1 MGKGTH
7 TTKDGRTVKKGLYY
21 NINKKKAEGK
31 KSRPKGAKG
40 APSAKDFKDAAK
52 TAKKK
57 DGGLYTMAEGGMFH
71 RGCGAVMPDRK
82 KKTKYF

>member
-40 APSAKDFKDAAK
+40 APSAQDFKDAAK

-57 DGGLYTMAEGGMFH
+57 DGGLYKMAEGGMFH

-82 KKTKYF
+82 KKTKYL